1 MKKWAT
7 DYLSRDKMIT
17 SYYNRFK
24 EKYYQN
30 RGQRFLSQGLNQK
43 AYNCFEKAI
52 LLNNDY
58 INQFNMGLVLTSMNK
73 HQDALAY
80 LEKVYELFPEN
91 EVILTKIGETYTIL
105 RQWDKAIECY
115 KKLHENHTDFSLY
128 KNNYQRLLDPDLREK
143 YVQSRE
149 FFFKGLLLQDQKL
162 INEALE
168 AFQQAIALDSNN
180 AMLYNTIG
188 IAMMIAKKDKK
199 DIEYY
204 FEKAVSLSPQNE
216 GFKRNLARIKMKK

>member
-1 MKKWAT
+1 
-7 DYLSRDKMIT
+7 MIT

-73 HQDALAY
+73 H
-80 LEKVYELFPEN
+80 
-91 EVILTKIGETYTIL
+91 
-105 RQWDKAIECY
+105 QWDKAIECY